1 MVPKSAFLNLL
12 LEELEVIPVTYI
24 DGVQTFQSCVP
35 IRSTQLQLKN
45 FSVHCGFIWIF
56 KNFFRGALAKVDF
69 QSSKKYASLVLFIQY
84 S

>member
-35 IRSTQLQLKN
+35 IQSTQLQLKN